1 MKLDVS
7 SDESSDEDEEADAA
21 AEGTEGGDEGSAA
34 GKKTK
39 ATAAAAATPVP
50 QDVLDNVSRL
60 KNEGPG
66 LFSPLLSCSAEA
78 DFSPRPQRYISPP
91 HTHTSGNTYF
101 RGEEYGDAAEV
112 YTEALEALQSRGS
125 APVDESRL
133 LGNRAGKVIKSPRY
147 K

>member
-21 AEGTEGGDEGSAA
+21 AEGTERGDEGSAA

-66 LFSPLLSCSAEA
+66 LFSPLLSCSVEA
-78 DFSPRPQRYISPP
+78 DFSPRPQRYISPLP
-91 HTHTSGNTYF
+91 HTHFRQHLLSGGGV
-101 RGEEYGDAAEV
+101 RG
-112 YTEALEALQSRGS
+112 RGRGVHRS
-125 APVDESRL
+125 ARGAPEPGFCAR
-133 LGNRAGKVIKSPRY
+133 G
-147 K
+147 